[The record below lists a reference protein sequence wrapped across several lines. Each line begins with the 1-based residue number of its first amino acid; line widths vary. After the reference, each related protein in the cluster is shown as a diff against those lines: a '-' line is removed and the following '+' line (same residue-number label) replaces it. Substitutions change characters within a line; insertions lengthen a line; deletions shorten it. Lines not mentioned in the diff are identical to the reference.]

1 MFVFYGS
8 CDHRDLHLLTHA
20 FLTRRSSDPDV
31 RICVEPGAGL
41 LLRASASAV
50 LYRDAGFNDV
60 TIGVQA
66 GPQYAWGRSQLT
78 FSFGPSWRWYGRD
91 PYSRAVGGS
100 VSWQRPTGKRS
111 QMRIEGGIVHQTN
124 LRNVLQ
130 TADDF
135 TLSDRKRTRLNS
147 RH

>member
-1 MFVFYGS
+1 MRAVAREG
-8 CDHRDLHLLTHA
+8 
-20 FLTRRSSDPDV
+20 RS
-31 RICVEPGAGL
+31 GAG
-41 LLRASASAV
+41 
-50 LYRDAGFNDV
+50 DFNDV
-60 TIGVQA
+60 TVGVQA
-66 GPQYAWGRSQLT
+66 GRQYAWGRSRLAC
-78 FSFGPSWRWYGRD
+78 SFGPAGRWYGRD

-135 TLSDRKRTRLNS
+135 TLSASFDRAFNARTGGGVQLYGS
-147 RH
+147 REAARSEEHTSEHKTLMRISYAVCCL